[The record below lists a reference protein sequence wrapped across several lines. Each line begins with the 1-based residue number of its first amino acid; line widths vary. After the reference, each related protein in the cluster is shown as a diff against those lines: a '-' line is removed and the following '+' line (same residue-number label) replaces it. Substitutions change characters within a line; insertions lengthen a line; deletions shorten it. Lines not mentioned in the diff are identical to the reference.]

1 MRKSNL
7 GRCETAC
14 TTRLMVIVDASHRV
28 IDSRSKVREMINTV
42 SAPMRAAKYE
52 IIAPV
57 QGPKVYP
64 DNIMSVEYSG
74 IGAVRAW

>member
-1 MRKSNL
+1 
-7 GRCETAC
+7 
-14 TTRLMVIVDASHRV
+14 MVIVDASHRV

-64 DNIMSVEYSG
+64 DSIMSVEYSG
-74 IGAVRAW
+74 IGAVKTLDELHHWKP